1 MSNLKLA
8 FILEAIDKATAP
20 LRKVGQAVD
29 RINEPAKRVSRSMD
43 QVAFRFGR
51 LMGFRLQRQWGEI
64 SERGRALS
72 NSAQGVANTLGVV
85 TIAAGSAFYAMKRTV
100 DEIDRANEAA
110 NKLGMSIEVYQK
122 MGYAAEQTGSSQ
134 EDMGQALKFL
144 SQNMVQAINGSK
156 EATEWFGRVGIPL
169 DKLKQMNAGEVFE
182 TIADKFQ
189 AVGDVG
195 QNAQKKIAVMMALM
209 GRSGTEL
216 KQTLDQGSDGLRGL
230 YKEAVRLGAVVDGP
244 TADAFSQF
252 NDNFG
257 DMKKSIVAVMTSITK
272 AALPALDSI
281 VKKITEMGVAGRVEW
296 GEKIGLTISNI
307 VNALPGFFAQ
317 MGKIAG
323 AMVMIAGAAHMV
335 AQAMGGWQNVI
346 YVVATLI
353 SVKLA
358 IGVYALGTAMLA
370 IIPTIWTLGFA
381 LMATPLG
388 WFLAAIAL
396 IAGAV
401 YLIYRNWEPI
411 KGFFAGIWGA
421 IKPAAMVAWNFLR
434 FLFSWSPLG
443 LLVNNWGAITG
454 WMGVL
459 WDAVAGVVA
468 SALGLLKDVVA
479 SGLALIG
486 GLLLQWAPVRLVMA
500 AWGPVITFLKEV
512 WKTISDIVGPI
523 LNAVGGAA
531 KAVGGLAMDKFGGNT
546 EQNYGLRIEAPSAL
560 PTGRA
565 TKADVGGTLKIRID
579 QEGRARVAEVKSNNP
594 DVDYSVY
601 TGMSMAGA

>member
-411 KGFFAGIWGA
+411 KAFFISLWEGVKSAFLSVYNFIAGKLGAILAFAGKVIDTVKGA
-421 IKPAAMVAWNFLR
+421 FSADSGGAGGMQYDMDAMGNVTGGSAPAPDA
-434 FLFSWSPLG
+434 PI
-443 LLVNNWGAITG
+443 GATG
-454 WMGVL
+454 G
-459 WDAVAGVVA
+459 
-468 SALGLLKDVVA
+468 SALAPDAPSGATGGWAPSTQRSGA
-479 SGLALIG
+479 SGN
-486 GLLLQWAPVRLVMA
+486 W
-500 AWGPVITFLKEV
+500 
-512 WKTISDIVGPI
+512 
-523 LNAVGGAA
+523 
-531 KAVGGLAMDKFGGNT
+531 
-546 EQNYGLRIEAPSAL
+546 APSAL
-560 PTGRA
+560 PTGSTA
-565 TKADVGGTLKIRID
+565 KADVGGTLKIRID